1 MPGLGTFV
9 NCAAIVLG
17 GIIGVLFGRFLPER
31 LQTGCIMTCGLCT
44 IFIGAGGAL
53 AQMLRLGAD
62 GTLSAEGSMMLIGC
76 LILGTL
82 VGELLKI
89 EDNIERFGEWLK
101 EKSGNAK
108 DGGFVHAFVTASL
121 TVCVGAMAIVG
132 SIQDGLMADHSVLF
146 AKSTLDFIIIIVM
159 AASMGK
165 GAAFSA
171 IPVGLLQGGVTLLSR
186 FISPLITPAALSNL
200 SFVGSV
206 MIFCVGVNLCFGKR
220 FRVGSQLPA
229 LIFAVAWALL
239 LH

>member
-1 MPGLGTFV
+1 MPGLGTIV
-9 NCAAIVLG
+9 NCAAIVAG

-31 LQTGCIMTCGLCT
+31 FQTSCIMTCGLCT
-44 IFIGAGGAL
+44 IFIGAGGAM
-53 AQMLRLGAD
+53 AQMLRLSEG

-82 VGELLKI
+82 AGELLKI

-101 EKSGNAK
+101 QKTGNAN

-132 SIQDGLMADHSVLF
+132 SIQDGLLADHSVLF

-165 GAAFSA
+165 GCAFSA

-206 MIFCVGVNLCFGKR
+206 MIFCVGINLCFGKR
-220 FRVGSQLPA
+220 FKVGNQLPA
-229 LIFAVAWALL
+229 LIIAVAWALL
-239 LH
+239 LG